1 MVKVLL
7 ARIGLLV
14 AMVWTAA
21 TVNFIVPHLTERNPI
36 AERMAEIA
44 GQGGG
49 SLSGLQDMV
58 RSYNERFGLDRSLW
72 EQYLLYIGN
81 LLKFDLGFS
90 ITNYP
95 TRVADQIAFALPWTI
110 GLLGTATV
118 LAFLIGTT
126 LGALAAWP
134 RAPKVFRAIM
144 PAFMVLSAI
153 PFYLVGLVLIYLLA
167 FRFSIFPNGGGHELS
182 AQPALTFGYVGDV
195 LRHSIL
201 PAISIVLASI
211 GFWGL
216 GMRGMM
222 ITVQGEDY
230 MVFADAKGLKPSRVF
245 LGYGMRNAILPQVT
259 TLALSFGRIISGSVL
274 VEIVFAYPGIGT
286 LLFQAIKQSDYFTIY
301 GCVIILVLATGI
313 SMILVDLLYPL
324 LDPRVRVG
332 HG

>member
-72 EQYLLYIGN
+72 EQYLLYIGS

-118 LAFLIGTT
+118 LAFLIGTM

-153 PFYLVGLVLIYLLA
+153 P
-167 FRFSIFPNGGGHELS
+167 
-182 AQPALTFGYVGDV
+182 
-195 LRHSIL
+195 
-201 PAISIVLASI
+201 
-211 GFWGL
+211 
-216 GMRGMM
+216 
-222 ITVQGEDY
+222 
-230 MVFADAKGLKPSRVF
+230 
-245 LGYGMRNAILPQVT
+245 
-259 TLALSFGRIISGSVL
+259 
-274 VEIVFAYPGIGT
+274 
-286 LLFQAIKQSDYFTIY
+286 
-301 GCVIILVLATGI
+301 
-313 SMILVDLLYPL
+313 
-324 LDPRVRVG
+324 
-332 HG
+332 